1 MTRMSAL
8 RFIVL
13 LWLVLTAQPALAL
26 LDAGALVMP
35 GVSTTRDA
43 LSFLR
48 FSNSDGVP
56 HQVSV
61 MLHHP
66 GTGEMLA
73 T

>member
-56 HQVSV
+56 IR
-61 MLHHP
+61 
-66 GTGEMLA
+66 
-73 T
+73 